1 MLTNVIF
8 SFRLRKGK
16 VLKMISWKHSFK
28 RLNEEYEIAKK
39 KKQALDNLFENG
51 RISQATRDSF
61 DNDINAVITEIEK
74 QQKDLLVKMHGK
86 VAELESQIKTLETLL
101 ANYEIQHV
109 VGEIEEEAYQREI
122 TLLSTG
128 LESAKRE
135 LSVINEATIQLCPPP
150 VEEPVTEAEAVMP
163 AEENAVE
170 AVPAVQEELMES
182 VPTAPEEVEVA
193 TESCSQE
200 PMITM
205 EEAVPEQP
213 EIECEA
219 SVYAEMPEAPE
230 VLEEAQQEVE
240 YTPEVTEEVTEE
252 MPQFTDEAPETVEE
266 NQVTEAEDMPL
277 IMDET
282 PEITANSSEIIEELP
297 QEIEDQP
304 QITEE
309 MPQPLEETPEVTE
322 TSPLEPDEAPQITAE
337 WPEEVHPSEAPKE
350 APPEVSVEAI
360 AEEGQETE
368 EATAD
373 AEADEETETE
383 EL

>member
-8 SFRLRKGK
+8 SFRLRTGK

-74 QQKDLLVKMHGK
+74 QQKDLLVKMQGK

-109 VGEIEEEAYQREI
+109 VGEIDEEAYQREM
-122 TLLSTG
+122 TLLLTG

-135 LSVINEATIQLCPPP
+135 LSIINEATSQLSPPA
-150 VEEPVTEAEAVMP
+150 VEEPVTETVMP

-170 AVPAVQEELMES
+170 AVADAQEELVES
-182 VPTAPEEVEVA
+182 ALTVAEEGEVAPEPCA
-193 TESCSQE
+193 SE
-200 PMITM
+200 PVITM
-205 EEAVPEQP
+205 DEAVPEQP
-213 EIECEA
+213 ETEYETNIP
-219 SVYAEMPEAPE
+219 SEMPEAPE
-230 VLEEAQQEVE
+230 ATEESPQEGE
-240 YTPEVTEEVTEE
+240 YTPEAAEEANEE
-252 MPQFTDEAPETVEE
+252 IPQVTDEAPETIED
-266 NQVTEAEDMPL
+266 NTATEDMPL

-282 PEITANSSEIIEELP
+282 PQITENSPET
-297 QEIEDQP
+297 
-304 QITEE
+304 TEE
-309 MPQPLEETPEVTE
+309 MPREIEEQPQTTEDISQSIEETLEVTE
-322 TSPLEPDEAPQITAE
+322 TSPLELDEAPPTTEE

-350 APPEVSVEAI
+350 APPEISVEAI
-360 AEEGQETE
+360 AEEEQEAE

-373 AEADEETETE
+373 AETDEETETQ